1 MIRSIQ
7 IKIVLIFLM
16 LGIAIIGI
24 MGYTNYMNLQVI
36 IGTQVNSIEESTL
49 MIQNYQEQLK
59 LITLYTMLIFT
70 LISVLVGIFVTQRV
84 ISPISR
90 LIDNAKKITSGEEI
104 ETQELEE
111 TKGQSEVDDLVNAFY
126 MMTKELK
133 ENLNEVSK
141 QKNQIETILL
151 HMTDR
156 NNCIQYGRKNNFNK
170 SSCNTTFKANT
181 RRR

>member
-1 MIRSIQ
+1 MLRNIQ
-7 IKIVLIFLM
+7 IKIVLIFLI
-16 LGIAIIGI
+16 LGLIIIAG
-24 MGYTNYMNLQVI
+24 MGYTNYLNLQI
-36 IGTQVNSIEESTL
+36 IAQESAGNTQDAGI

-59 LITLYTMLIFT
+59 IITFSTMALFT
-70 LISVLVGIFVTQRV
+70 LVCILVGIFVTQKV

-90 LIDNAKKITSGEEI
+90 LINNAKKITSGEEI
-104 ETQELEE
+104 ETKELENKE
-111 TKGQSEVDDLVNAFY
+111 SQNEVDDLVNAFY

-156 NNCIQYGRKNNFNK
+156 NYSFQYGWKNNSNK
-170 SSCNTTFKANT
+170 SSSNKAT
-181 RRR
+181 